1 MEETGRI
8 ARYEEL
14 NQLSDSHNTYYAT
27 GHHPRDYFES
37 ILLHLTR
44 GGGKNALQTL
54 PPLSPNRFLPL
65 AFLED
70 KERVDCY
77 SRIVESYPVYEDE
90 SNADSKFKR
99 NRIRNEILPLL
110 EKENLNYYSI
120 YWNFHSWEKT
130 EFETFLSFYIERNS
144 EPLPKKNSVKAKHFL
159 IPHQTWIHSSKE
171 KKKTL
176 LDFHLELLGFPS
188 VYKAPFEDF
197 IRQTAGERAF
207 LQNKLFTIYKSKLG
221 DTWIM
226 DNSSPLFSIPISQA
240 DGNNLYIRWN
250 DQERRIP
257 NINGKLSF
265 QISRP
270 GEKIQVSIGKKEISE
285 CLREKKI
292 PFFIRENIPI
302 LYYEGKP
309 IQILFSFFDS
319 NLKDLPQNWQNKF
332 L

>member
-1 MEETGRI
+1 M
-8 ARYEEL
+8 
-14 NQLSDSHNTYYAT
+14 LSRSHNSYYVT

-70 KERVDCY
+70 KERLDCY
-77 SRIVESYPVYEDE
+77 DRIGESYPIYEDE
-90 SNADSKFKR
+90 SNMDLKFKR
-99 NRIRNEILPLL
+99 NRIRNEVLPLL

-120 YWNFHSWEKT
+120 YWNFHSWDKA
-130 EFETFLSFYIERNS
+130 EFEEFLSSHIDRNS
-144 EPLPKKNSVKAKHFL
+144 EATSKKDSVKTKHFL
-159 IPHQTWIHSSKE
+159 IPHQTWIQSSKD

-176 LDFHLELLGFPS
+176 IDLHLDLLGFPS

-197 IRQTAGERAF
+197 VRQTKGEKAF

-221 DTWIM
+221 DIWII
-226 DNSSPLFSIPISQA
+226 DNSSPLFSLPISRSE
-240 DGNNLYIRWN
+240 GNDLYIRWN
-250 DQERRIP
+250 DQERRIS
-257 NINGKLSF
+257 NQEGKLSL
-265 QISRP
+265 QIPRP
-270 GEKIQVSIGKKEISE
+270 GEKIQVSIGRKEISE

-292 PFFIRENIPI
+292 PFFVRENIPI
-302 LYYEGKP
+302 LYYENKP

-319 NLKDLPQNWQNKF
+319 NLKDLPQN
-332 L
+332 